1 MPRMC
6 GLITGESSLPRRST
20 LKIAKRTVDALR
32 LDEGDATFWD
42 RDLAG
47 FGVRVHATGRKVYV
61 VQSRG
66 PGGLKRARVGRHG
79 DITVDEAR
87 TKAAEAIDRIKRGE
101 DPFPAPPAPPLTVA
115 GLAERYLEKHVAM
128 HCKPKTVALYRSA
141 LDLHILPAL
150 GGKALGE
157 VGRED
162 VAELHHRLRDTPY
175 MANTAAGVLSK
186 MYRLAESWELVPR
199 GSNPCRSLRYYR
211 EHTRERFLTPEEY
224 QRLGAALREAAS
236 KAPPWPQAVAAI
248 RLLILSGCR
257 KSEILTLKWDDIDR
271 VANELRLRDAKSG
284 PRMVPLTPALVKVLD
299 GIDRPDGNPWVVPGR
314 KPDTH
319 LVNLDYYWKR
329 VADEAGLKDV
339 RLHDARHSYASRAL
353 ALGESLSLIGRLLGH
368 SRVATTAR
376 YAHLVRDAEKAAAG
390 RVGESIGA
398 HVVRE
403 RSAA

>member
-1 MPRMC
+1 MPK
-6 GLITGESSLPRRST
+6 RSN
-20 LKIAKRTVDALR
+20 LKIAKRAVDALR
-32 LDEGDATFWD
+32 VDVGDATFWD

-66 PGGLKRARVGRHG
+66 PDGLKRAQVGRHG

-87 TKAAEAIDRIKRGE
+87 TKAAAAIDRIKRGE
-101 DPFPAPPAPPLTVA
+101 DPFPAPSAPALTVA

-128 HCKPKTVALYRSA
+128 HCKPKTAALYRTV

-162 VAELHHRLRDTPY
+162 AAELHRRLRDTPY
-175 MANTAAGVLSK
+175 MANTAAGILSK

-224 QRLGAALREAAS
+224 RRLGEALRDTES

-248 RLLILSGCR
+248 RLLILTGCR
-257 KSEILTLKWDDIDR
+257 KNEILTLRWDDVDR
-271 VANELRLRDAKSG
+271 MANELRLREAKSG
-284 PRMVPLTPALVKVLD
+284 PRMVPLTPPLVKVLD
-299 GIDRPDGNPWVVPGR
+299 GIERPDGNPWVVPGR

-329 VADEAGLKDV
+329 VTAEADLRDV

-353 ALGESLSLIGRLLGH
+353 ALGESLSMIGRLLGH

-390 RVGESIGA
+390 RVGDSIGI
-398 HVVRE
+398 HVVPE

>member
-1 MPRMC
+1 MPK
-6 GLITGESSLPRRST
+6 RSN
-20 LKIAKRTVDALR
+20 LKIAKRTVDALSV
-32 LDEGDATFWD
+32 DHGDATFWD

-79 DITVDEAR
+79 EITVDEAR
-87 TKAAEAIDRIKRGE
+87 TRAAAAIDRIKRGE
-101 DPFPAPPAPPLTVA
+101 EPFPAPAAPALTVA
-115 GLAERYLEKHVAM
+115 GLAERYMEKHVAM
-128 HCKPKTVALYRSA
+128 HCKPKTAALYRTV

-150 GGKALGE
+150 GGRVLGD

-162 VAELHHRLRDTPY
+162 ASELHHRLRDTPY
-175 MANTAAGVLSK
+175 MANTAAAVLSK
-186 MYRLAESWELVPR
+186 MYKLAESWELVPR
-199 GSNPCRSLRYYR
+199 GSNPCRLLRYYR

-224 QRLGAALREAAS
+224 RRLGVALREAGS
-236 KAPPWPQAVAAI
+236 KAAPWPQAVAAI

-299 GIDRPDGNPWVVPGR
+299 GIDRWDGSPWIVPGR
-314 KPDTH
+314 KRDAH
-319 LVNLDYYWKR
+319 LVNLDYYWR
-329 VADEAGLKDV
+329 LIAARAGLKDV

-353 ALGESLSLIGRLLGH
+353 ALGESLSMIGRLLGH

-376 YAHLVRDAEKAAAG
+376 YAHLVRDAERAAAG
-390 RVGESIGA
+390 RVGDSIGV
-398 HVVRE
+398 HVAPE

>member
-1 MPRMC
+1 MRSASMTATPPS
-6 GLITGESSLPRRST
+6 GTATLPASGYACTPPGARST
-20 LKIAKRTVDALR
+20 WSSR
-32 LDEGDATFWD
+32 
-42 RDLAG
+42 
-47 FGVRVHATGRKVYV
+47 GVRAGL
-61 VQSRG
+61 SA
-66 PGGLKRARVGRHG
+66 PGSERHG

-87 TKAAEAIDRIKRGE
+87 TKAAAAIDRIKRGE

-115 GLAERYLEKHVAM
+115 GLAERYLEKHVAV

-150 GGKALGE
+150 GGKALGD

-162 VAELHHRLRDTPY
+162 AAELHHRLRETPY
-175 MANTAAGVLSK
+175 MANAAAGVLSK
-186 MYRLAESWELVPR
+186 MYKLAESWELVPR

-224 QRLGAALREAAS
+224 RRLGAALRAAAS

-257 KSEILTLKWDDIDR
+257 KSEILTLQWDDIDR

-284 PRMVPLTPALVKVLD
+284 PRMVPLTPPLVTVLD
-299 GIDRPDGNPWVVPGR
+299 GIDRPDGNPWVIPGR
-314 KPDTH
+314 RPNTR

-329 VADEAGLKDV
+329 VAAEAGLKDV
-339 RLHDARHSYASRAL
+339 RLHDTRHSYASRAL

-368 SRVATTAR
+368 SRVTTTAR

-403 RSAA
+403 RRAA